1 MKRISLSLFVLLTC
15 LAASALTPSADIA
28 TNNAVVNGAFIPPST
43 PIDLLRQSTNTSRT
57 CAFAPANG
65 NQATDRMW
73 LSTNSTLWI
82 WPVNLSCVGF
92 APNVGTSGNEL
103 VLIAPNL
110 VYFANHLAG
119 VIGTRII
126 FHDINGVRWVG
137 TITNEVHLQGDMA
150 LGILSESAPPS
161 IDLPY
166 IMTPSATTNFPGGS
180 IVSAPAFWLH
190 NNDGRV
196 ESLKV
201 VGVPEFAAGG
211 IPFCS
216 YISFGPG
223 DGPFAGTLAT
233 VGDSSSPFF
242 TVYKNHLIFLGAST
256 FGGFGRQVSTASF
269 ISGNTNFFVWQQSS
283 LTNGAR
289 ILDHF

>member
-126 FHDINGVRWVG
+126 FHDIYGVRWVG
-137 TITNEVHLQGDMA
+137 TITNEVHLQG
-150 LGILSESAPPS
+150 G
-161 IDLPY
+161 
-166 IMTPSATTNFPGGS
+166 

-269 ISGNTNFFVWQQSS
+269 ISGNTNFFVWQQSR